1 MSQVRI
7 IVIGVYDLE
16 VEIGAAPTVDRKQDP
31 GTVLVAAFGRICG
44 PRV

>member
-16 VEIGAAPTVDRKQDP
+16 VEIGAATTVDRKQNP
-31 GTVLVAAFGRICG
+31 GTVFITAFGCISIPRI
-44 PRV
+44 